1 MAGLIF
7 EGETESLAPRQ
18 QEFVSGVLQKRGLKA
33 DKVTIETLG
42 KAGDN
47 YVANVKKIT
56 AKLENGEEFKMIAKI
71 APTSEMLRA
80 TMNTVIMF
88 GNECLMYKEVLPKF
102 RDLQRAAGLS
112 PGDTFRFPECYG
124 ASMEP
129 FNEIIL
135 LEDLTESNFK
145 MLDRFTPLTNECVK
159 LILKNFAIFH
169 SLSFVLKKQEVDTF
183 DSYINRLGD
192 FFTEMLEN
200 DDTKIYFS
208 TVETDTLA
216 LMDSDRYRNAV
227 RGTVSKLLEISTK
240 VYKNELTSR
249 YSVITHGDAWT
260 NNVMFRFEENVAL
273 EAILI
278 DYQVCKIVSPVNDLQ
293 FMILNCTDYG
303 TRRKHY
309 YEWLDYYHTELDN
322 SLANFGLKANYV
334 YPREQLDAD
343 LRRHSRLYLAMT
355 IMSQSMLIRK
365 NDDAAQMKEAIE
377 NFNSEDMEKMSE
389 SMQVSQLDSESVALF
404 KKKIEDMVDSF
415 QDFGY
420 LD

>member
-33 DKVTIETLG
+33 DKVTIATLG

-47 YVANVKKIT
+47 FAANVKMII
-56 AKLENGEEFKMIAKI
+56 AKLENGGEFKMVAKI

-80 TMNTVIMF
+80 TMSTVTVF
-88 GNECLMYKEVLPKF
+88 GNESFMYNDVLPKF
-102 RDLQRAAGLS
+102 RELHRAAGLS
-112 PGDTFRFPECYG
+112 PEDTFRFPECYG
-124 ASMEP
+124 ALMEP

-145 MLDRFTPLTNECVK
+145 MLDRFTPLTNECIK

-169 SLSFVLKKQEVDTF
+169 SLSFVLKNQEVDTF
-183 DSYINRLGD
+183 DSYKNRFGD
-192 FFTEMLEN
+192 IFTKMLEN
-200 DDTKIYFS
+200 NDTKIFFS
-208 TVETDTLA
+208 SIETDTLA

-240 VYKNELTSR
+240 IFKNELTSR

-260 NNVMFRFEENVAL
+260 NNVMFRIEDNVTLDAV
-273 EAILI
+273 LI
-278 DYQVCKIVSPVNDLQ
+278 DYQLCKVVSPVNDLQ
-293 FMILNCTDYG
+293 YMIFNCTDYG

-322 SLANFGLKANYV
+322 SLANFDLKANYV
-334 YPREQLDAD
+334 FPREQLDAD
-343 LRRHSRLYLAMT
+343 LRRHSRLYLAMI

-365 NDDAAQMKEAIE
+365 NEDAAQMKEAIK
-377 NFNSEDMEKMSE
+377 NLNSEDVEKISQ

-404 KKKIEDMVDSF
+404 KKKIEDLVDSF
-415 QDFGY
+415 HDFGY